1 MSLPRICIPV
11 VEADLESAERSLA
24 QIHAQGYLAEL
35 RLDYLARP
43 DLPRLLRSPRG
54 PVIVTNRLPEEG
66 GRWQGEERDRQR
78 LLEQAVSLGA
88 DYVDVE
94 FNADPQWRRD
104 ILAGRGRSKIIL
116 SWHDFQGTSTPYR
129 LADTMLAMTELHA
142 DIIKIVV
149 YAHKPADCLALLAL
163 IPGALERGQDIIA
176 FSMGPAGTYSRVIS
190 PLLGGYL
197 TFAVL
202 EAGQESAPGQLTVR
216 ELLFCWEILKV
227 QK

>member
-1 MSLPRICIPV
+1 MV
-11 VEADLESAERSLA
+11 ATDLEEAEQSLA
-24 QIHAQGYLAEL
+24 QIHSEGYLAEL

-54 PVIVTNRLPEEG
+54 PIIVTNRLPEEG
-66 GRWQGEERDRQR
+66 GRWQGEEHGRRQ
-78 LLEQAVSLGA
+78 LLEEAVTLGA

-94 FNADPQWRRD
+94 FNADPDWRRE
-104 ILAGRGRSKIIL
+104 IINGRGNSKIIL
-116 SWHDFQGTSTPYR
+116 SWHDFQGTSSPYR
-129 LADTMLAMTELHA
+129 FADTMLAMLELGA
-142 DIIKIVV
+142 DIIKIVA

-176 FSMGPAGTYSRVIS
+176 FSMGPAGKYSRIIS

-202 EAGQESAPGQLTVR
+202 AAGQESAPGQLTVQ
-216 ELLFCWEILKV
+216 ELLSCWETLA
-227 QK
+227 Q

>member
-1 MSLPRICIPV
+1 V
-11 VEADLESAERSLA
+11 VAADLELAEQSLA
-24 QIHAQGYLAEL
+24 QIQAKGYLAEL
-35 RLDYLARP
+35 RLDYLAHP

-54 PVIVTNRLPEEG
+54 PVIVTNRLPGEG

-94 FNADPQWRRD
+94 FNADPEWRMD

-129 LADTMLAMTELHA
+129 LADTMLAMTELRA

-176 FSMGPAGTYSRVIS
+176 FCMGPAGKYSRIIS

-202 EAGQESAPGQLTVR
+202 AAGQESASGQLTVP
-216 ELLFCWEILKV
+216 ELLSCWETLIST
-227 QK
+227 

>member
-1 MSLPRICIPV
+1 MV
-11 VEADLESAERSLA
+11 AADLEEAEQSLA
-24 QIHAQGYLAEL
+24 QIHSEGYLAEL

-54 PVIVTNRLPEEG
+54 PIIVTNRLPEEG
-66 GRWQGEERDRQR
+66 GRWQGEEHGRRQ
-78 LLEQAVSLGA
+78 LLEEAVTLGA

-94 FNADPQWRRD
+94 FNADPDWRRE
-104 ILAGRGRSKIIL
+104 IINGRGNSKIIL
-116 SWHDFQGTSTPYR
+116 SWHDFQGTSSPYR
-129 LADTMLAMTELHA
+129 FADTMLAMLELGA
-142 DIIKIVV
+142 DIIKIVA

-176 FSMGPAGTYSRVIS
+176 FSMGPAGKYSRIIS

-202 EAGQESAPGQLTVR
+202 AAGQESAPGQLTVQ
-216 ELLFCWEILKV
+216 ELLSCWEILA
-227 QK
+227 Q

>member
-1 MSLPRICIPV
+1 MV
-11 VEADLESAERSLA
+11 AADLELAEQSLA
-24 QIHAQGYLAEL
+24 QIQAKGYLAEL
-35 RLDYLARP
+35 RLDYLAHP

-54 PVIVTNRLPEEG
+54 PVIVTNRLPGEG

-94 FNADPQWRRD
+94 FNADPEWRRD

-129 LADTMLAMTELHA
+129 LADTMLAMTELRA

-176 FSMGPAGTYSRVIS
+176 FCMGPAGKYSRIIS

-202 EAGQESAPGQLTVR
+202 AAGQESASGQLTVP
-216 ELLFCWEILKV
+216 ELLSCWETLIST
-227 QK
+227 